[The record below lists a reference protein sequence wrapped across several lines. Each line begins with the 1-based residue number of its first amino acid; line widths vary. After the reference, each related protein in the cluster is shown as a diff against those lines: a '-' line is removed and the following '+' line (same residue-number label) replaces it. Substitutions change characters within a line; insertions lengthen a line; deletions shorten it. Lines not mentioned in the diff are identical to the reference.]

1 MANVLKMDKQTL
13 IKQLLDL
20 GWSYRRIH
28 RETGIH
34 RDTIAKYDPRH
45 PKWANLPTDSQAER
59 ALQNGPKH
67 ALSAAEGCPPTLSG
81 QRKPT
86 RISPAQAYDAI
97 IRERLKQQLSAQRIY
112 QDLVVE
118 HGYRASYDSVK
129 RYVRK
134 LKAKTPKLYARIHT
148 APGEEAQ
155 VDFGQGAPTNKNG
168 RYVRPWLFKIVLS
181 YSRHSYEEV
190 VWSQDVET
198 FIRCHEHAFAAFG
211 GVPRLIRIDNL
222 KSGVLKA
229 HLYDPEL
236 NPLYAAFAKHA
247 GFTPLPCLP
256 GKPEHKGKTESGV
269 AYTQNNA
276 LKGRRF
282 ESLQA
287 QNAHLRYWNR
297 TWARTRI
304 HGTTKKQVWTLFT
317 QEEKKTLQALPE
329 RAFQFFKLGSRKV
342 QADGHIE
349 VARAY
354 YSVPHHYLGQI
365 VRVQFNSQWVKVLDG
380 SEVIAFHRTTQ
391 AGRFHT
397 DKQHL
402 PENKSLTTEQYQ
414 RRLLTRCS
422 EVGSHCRSWAEKAL
436 EARQQLAFRA
446 IQGVLHLRKSYADA
460 QIDWACEQALKM
472 DSLRYHTIKL
482 LCQEPLESQHRGAQL
497 PLLQEHELI
506 RPPES
511 YQTYF
516 DQTQS

>member
-1 MANVLKMDKQTL
+1 MANVLKMDKQSL

-34 RDTIAKYDPRH
+34 RDTIAKYDPKH
-45 PKWANLPTDSQAER
+45 PKWANLPPDTQAENSV
-59 ALQNGPKH
+59 QNRPK
-67 ALSAAEGCPPTLSG
+67 CPPTPSG
-81 QRKPT
+81 LRKPT
-86 RISPAQAYDAI
+86 RSSPAAAYEAI
-97 IRERLKQQLSAQRIY
+97 IRQKLEQKLSAQRIY

-118 HGYRASYDSVK
+118 YGYQASYDSVK

-134 LKAKTPKLYARIHT
+134 LKAKMPKLYARIHT

-155 VDFGQGAPTNKNG
+155 VDFGQGAPTKKNG
-168 RYVRPWLFKIVLS
+168 RYLRPWLFKIVLS

-198 FIRCHEHAFAAFG
+198 FIRCHERAFQAFG
-211 GVPRLIRIDNL
+211 GIPRLIRIDNL

-229 HLYDPEL
+229 HLYEPQL

-256 GKPEHKGKTESGV
+256 RKPEHKGKTESGV
-269 AYTQNNA
+269 GYTQNNA

-282 ESLQA
+282 ESLEA

-317 QEEKKTLQALPE
+317 QLEQTTLQALPE
-329 RAFQFFKLGSRKV
+329 SAFQFFKLGSRKV

-354 YSVPHHYLGQI
+354 YSVPHRYLGQR
-365 VRVQFNSQWVKVLDG
+365 VGVQFNSQWVKVLDG

-391 AGRFHT
+391 IGRFHT
-397 DKQHL
+397 DKRHL
-402 PENKSLTTEQYQ
+402 PENKCLTTEEYK
-414 RRLLTRCS
+414 RKLLTRCS
-422 EVGSHCRSWAEKAL
+422 LVGSHCRSWAEKAL
-436 EARQQLAFRA
+436 AARQQLAFRA
-446 IQGVLHLRKSYADA
+446 IQGVLHLRKQYADSK
-460 QIDWACEQALKM
+460 IDWACEQALKM

-482 LCQEPLESQHRGAQL
+482 LCQEPLESGQSGSQL
-497 PLLQEHELI
+497 TLLQEHELI

-516 DQTQS
+516 EDNQS

>member
-13 IKQLLDL
+13 IKQLLAL

-34 RDTIAKYDPRH
+34 RDTIARYDPEH
-45 PKWANLPTDSQAER
+45 PKRANVPTGIQAENSP
-59 ALQNGPKH
+59 QNRPK
-67 ALSAAEGCPPTLSG
+67 CPPAPDAL
-81 QRKPT
+81 RKPT
-86 RISPAQAYDAI
+86 RTSPAAVYDAV
-97 IRERLKQQLSAQRIY
+97 IRRKLRQELSAQRIY

-118 HGYRASYDSVK
+118 HGYQASYDSIK

-134 LKAKTPKLYARIHT
+134 LKAKSAKLYARIHT
-148 APGEEAQ
+148 AAGEEAQ
-155 VDFGQGAPTNKNG
+155 VDFGQGAPTKKNG
-168 RYVRPWLFKIVLS
+168 RYCKPWLFKIVLS

-198 FIRCHEHAFAAFG
+198 FIRCHERAFQNFG

-229 HLYDPEL
+229 NLYEPEL
-236 NPLYAAFAKHA
+236 NPLYAAFAKHS

-269 AYTQNNA
+269 GYTQNNA
-276 LKGRRF
+276 LKGLRF
-282 ESLQA
+282 ESLEA

-317 QEEKKTLQALPE
+317 EQEKPTLQALPQSTF
-329 RAFQFFKLGSRKV
+329 RFFKLGSRKV

-354 YSVPHHYLGQI
+354 YSVPHHYLGRI

-391 AGRFHT
+391 TGRFHT
-397 DKQHL
+397 DKRHL
-402 PENKSLTTEQYQ
+402 PENKCITTEEHK
-414 RRLLTRCS
+414 RRLLARCS
-422 EVGSHCRSWAEKAL
+422 QVGSHCKSWAERAL
-436 EARQQLAFRA
+436 QARQQLAFRA
-446 IQGVLHLRKSYADA
+446 IQGVLHLRKNFADSK
-460 QIDWACEQALKM
+460 IDWACEQALKM

-482 LCQEPLESQHRGAQL
+482 LCQDSPQSGQSGSQL
-497 PLLQEHELI
+497 SLLQEHELI
-506 RPPES
+506 RPPAS

-516 DQTQS
+516 EKTHS

>member
-28 RETGIH
+28 RETGLH
-34 RDTIAKYDPRH
+34 RDTIAKYDPKH
-45 PKWANLPTDSQAER
+45 PKWANLPTDTQAENSV
-59 ALQNGPKH
+59 QNRPK
-67 ALSAAEGCPPTLSG
+67 CPPTPSEL
-81 QRKPT
+81 RKPT
-86 RISPAQAYDAI
+86 RSSPAAAYETI
-97 IRERLKQQLSAQRIY
+97 IRQKLEQKLSAQRIY

-118 HGYRASYDSVK
+118 YGYQASYDSVK

-134 LKAKTPKLYARIHT
+134 LKAKMPKLYARIHT

-155 VDFGQGAPTNKNG
+155 VDFGQGAPTKKNG
-168 RYVRPWLFKIVLS
+168 RYLRPWLFKIVLS

-198 FIRCHEHAFAAFG
+198 FIRCHERAFQAFG
-211 GVPRLIRIDNL
+211 GVPKLIRIDNL

-229 HLYDPEL
+229 HLYEPQL

-269 AYTQNNA
+269 GYTQNNA

-282 ESLQA
+282 ESLEA
-287 QNAHLRYWNR
+287 QNAHLKYWNR

-317 QEEKKTLQALPE
+317 QLEQKALQALPE
-329 RAFQFFKLGSRKV
+329 NAFQFFKLGSRKV

-354 YSVPHHYLGQI
+354 YSVPHRYLGRR
-365 VRVQFNSQWVKVLDG
+365 VEVQFTSQWVKVLDG
-380 SEVIAFHRTTQ
+380 SEIIAFHRTTQ

-397 DKQHL
+397 DKRHL
-402 PENKSLTTEQYQ
+402 PENKCLTTEEYK
-414 RRLLTRCS
+414 RKLLTRCS
-422 EVGSHCRSWAEKAL
+422 LVGVYCRSWAEKAL
-436 EARQQLAFRA
+436 AARQQLAFRA
-446 IQGVLHLRKSYADA
+446 IQGVLHLRKHHADSK
-460 QIDWACEQALKM
+460 IDWACEQALKM

-482 LCQEPLESQHRGAQL
+482 LCQEPLESGQRGSQL
-497 PLLQEHELI
+497 TLLQEHELI

-516 DQTQS
+516 EETQS